1 MSPGIQLAKL
11 DSLIKVIIAGD
22 SMNPTM
28 KNGQEII
35 FKRYSNQNILIGD
48 ILLFKHP
55 FIKNKNLVKRVTN
68 ITKSN
73 LYFLQG
79 DNPSHSTD
87 SRVFGLIHKKN
98 IIAIK
103 KETTYEDI

>member
-11 DSLIKVIIAGD
+11 NSLIKVIISGD
-22 SMNPTM
+22 SMNPSM

-35 FKRYSNQNILIGD
+35 FKRYTNQNILIGD

-55 FIKNKNLVKRVTN
+55 FIKNKNLVKRVKN

-79 DNPSHSTD
+79 DNPNHSTD

-98 IIAIK
+98 IIAII
-103 KETTYEDI
+103 KET

>member
-1 MSPGIQLAKL
+1 MEPS
-11 DSLIKVIIAGD
+11 
-22 SMNPTM
+22 M

-35 FKRYSNQNILIGD
+35 FKRFTNQNILIGD
-48 ILLFKHP
+48 VLLFKHP

-68 ITKSN
+68 ITKNN

-87 SRVFGLIHKKN
+87 SRAFGLIHKKN
-98 IIAIK
+98 IIAII
-103 KETTYEDI
+103 KET